1 MAFGSKITSWI
12 QKRPRPCLEN
22 FWLNCFLSK
31 KRRKQMQ
38 NLERIIDFCS
48 DLFLNQN
55 VYSLKDILDK
65 RRF

>member
-1 MAFGSKITSWI
+1 
-12 QKRPRPCLEN
+12 
-22 FWLNCFLSK
+22 
-31 KRRKQMQ
+31 MQ

-65 RRF
+65 RRFWKREQILREKFESDIYLCIKYWLRERET